1 MSESSGPP
9 PQREA
14 MEFDVVIVGAGPAGL
29 AAAIRLRQLADESGR
44 DISVCV
50 VEKASEVGAH
60 TLSGAILDPRGL
72 DELIPDWRALD
83 TPVQTQVSE
92 ERLLFLGARS
102 SFTWPHALLPPA
114 MRNDGNY
121 IISLGN
127 LCRWLAGT
135 AESMGAAVFPGF
147 AATELLTDGDR
158 VSGVATGDMGLAADG
173 SRGPAWQPGVELRGT
188 FTLLAEGC
196 RGSLGKQVIGQFGLD
211 RDCEH
216 QTYGLGL
223 KELWQV
229 APERHQPGLVLHSAG
244 WPLPGDTYGGSFL
257 YHLEDRQVAVGFVVG
272 LDYSNPHL
280 SPFGE
285 FQRFKTHPAI
295 RPTFEGGKRIA
306 YGARAL
312 NEGGPQ
318 SLPRLV
324 FPGGALLGCDAGTL
338 NVPRLKG
345 THTAIKSGM
354 CAAEAVARALADG
367 TGDCAAY
374 DTEFR
379 ASWAYRELVRGRNVR
394 PGFRYGR
401 FWGTVLAGID
411 QILLR
416 GRAPWTLRH
425 GKPDHASLE
434 DAASARPIT
443 YPKPDGEITFDRLT
457 NVAFSGTN
465 HEEGQPCH
473 LQLADSDVPLSVN
486 LARYDG
492 PEQRYCPAG
501 VYEFVV
507 EQGEQQLRI
516 NAPNCLHCK
525 ACDIKDPTQNITW
538 VPPQGGEGPRYPNM

>member
-1 MSESSGPP
+1 MSESPAPP

-29 AAAIRLRQLADESGR
+29 AAAIRLRQLADETGR

-72 DELIPDWRALD
+72 DELIPDWRSLD
-83 TPVQTQVSE
+83 TPVQTKVSE

-196 RGSLGKQVIGQFGLD
+196 RGSLGKQAIRQFGLD

-244 WPLPGDTYGGSFL
+244 WPLPGDTYGGAFL

-295 RPTFEGGKRIA
+295 RPTFEGGQRIA

-354 CAAEAVARALADG
+354 CAAEAAARALADG
-367 TGDCAAY
+367 TVNCAAY

-379 ASWAYRELVRGRNVR
+379 ASWAYRELFRGRNVR

-507 EQGEQQLRI
+507 EQGERQLRI

>member
-1 MSESSGPP
+1 MSESPAPP

-29 AAAIRLRQLADESGR
+29 AAAIRLRQLADETGR

-72 DELIPDWRALD
+72 DELIPDWRSLD

-196 RGSLGKQVIGQFGLD
+196 RGSLGKQAIRQFGLD

-244 WPLPGDTYGGSFL
+244 WPLPGDTYGGAFL

-295 RPTFEGGKRIA
+295 RPTFEGGQRIA

-354 CAAEAVARALADG
+354 CAAEAVARALTDG
-367 TGDCAAY
+367 TADCAAY

-379 ASWAYRELVRGRNVR
+379 ASWAYRELFRGRNVR

-507 EQGEQQLRI
+507 EQGERQLRI

>member
-1 MSESSGPP
+1 
-9 PQREA
+9 

-72 DELIPDWRALD
+72 DELMPDWRALD

-158 VSGVATGDMGLAADG
+158 VLGVATGDMGLAADG

-257 YHLEDRQVAVGFVVG
+257 YHLEDRHVAVGFVVG

>member
-1 MSESSGPP
+1 
-9 PQREA
+9 

-158 VSGVATGDMGLAADG
+158 ISGVATGDMGLAADG
-173 SRGPAWQPGVELRGT
+173 SRGPAWQPGVELRAT

-211 RDCEH
+211 RECEH

-285 FQRFKTHPAI
+285 FQRFKTHPEI

-354 CAAEAVARALADG
+354 CAAEAVAQALAEG
-367 TGDCAAY
+367 TGDCATY

>member
-1 MSESSGPP
+1 MNETSAPP
-9 PQREA
+9 PEREA

-29 AAAIRLRQLADESGR
+29 AAAIRLRQLADETGR

-50 VEKASEVGAH
+50 VEKGPEVGAH

-72 DELIPDWRALD
+72 DELIPDWRTLD
-83 TPVQTQVSE
+83 APVRTQVRE
-92 ERLLFLGARS
+92 ERLLFLGAKRS
-102 SFTWPHALLPPA
+102 FAWPHALLPPA
-114 MRNDGNY
+114 MRNEGNY

-127 LCRWLAGT
+127 LCRWLAGR
-135 AESMGAAVFPGF
+135 AEDLGAAVFPGF
-147 AATELLTDGDR
+147 AATELLVDGER
-158 VSGVATGDMGLAADG
+158 VAGVATGDMGLTEDG
-173 SRGPAWQPGVELRGT
+173 ARGPAWQPGVELRGT

-196 RGSLGKQVIGQFGLD
+196 RGSLGKEAIRRFHLD
-211 RDCEH
+211 RDCAH

-223 KELWQV
+223 KELWEV

-244 WPLPGDTYGGSFL
+244 WPLPADTYGGSFL
-257 YHLEDRQVAVGFVVG
+257 YHLEDHQVAVGFVVG
-272 LDYSNPHL
+272 LDYPNPHL

-295 RPTFEGGKRIA
+295 RPTFEGGRRIA

-318 SLPRLV
+318 SLPQLA

-345 THTAIKSGM
+345 THTAIKSGA

-367 TGDCAAY
+367 AAECSAY
-374 DTEFR
+374 DAEFR
-379 ASWAYRELVRGRNVR
+379 ASWAYRELQQGRNVR

-401 FWGTVLAGID
+401 FWGTVHAGID

-425 GKPDHASLE
+425 GEPDHASLD
-434 DAASARPIT
+434 DAAAATPIT

-473 LQLADSDVPLSVN
+473 LQLADAEVPLNVN

-507 EQGEQQLRI
+507 EEGAQRLRI

>member
-72 DELIPDWRALD
+72 DELMPDWRALD

>member
-1 MSESSGPP
+1 MSETSAQPP
-9 PQREA
+9 EREA
-14 MEFDVVIVGAGPAGL
+14 MEFDVVIVGAGPAVL
-29 AAAIRLRQLADESGR
+29 AAAIRLRQLADETGR

-50 VEKASEVGAH
+50 VEKGPEVGAH

-72 DELIPDWRALD
+72 DELLPDWRTLD
-83 TPVQTQVSE
+83 APVRTQVRE
-92 ERLLFLGARS
+92 ERLLFLGAKRS
-102 SFTWPHALLPPA
+102 FAWPHALLPPA
-114 MRNDGNY
+114 MRNEGNY
-121 IISLGN
+121 VISLGN
-127 LCRWLAGT
+127 LCRWLAGR
-135 AESMGAAVFPGF
+135 AEDLGAAVFPGF
-147 AATELLTDGDR
+147 AATELLMDGER
-158 VSGVATGDMGLAADG
+158 VSGVATGDMGLAEDG
-173 SRGPAWQPGVELRGT
+173 ARGPAWQPGVELRAT

-196 RGSLGKQVIGQFGLD
+196 RGSLGKQAIRRFNLD
-211 RDCEH
+211 RDSEH

-223 KELWQV
+223 KELWEI

-244 WPLPGDTYGGSFL
+244 WPLPADTYGGSFL
-257 YHLEDRQVAVGFVVG
+257 YHLEDCQVAVGFVVG
-272 LDYSNPHL
+272 LDYPNPHL
-280 SPFGE
+280 SPFDE

-295 RPTFEGGKRIA
+295 RPTFEGGRRIA

-345 THTAIKSGM
+345 THTAIKSGS

-367 TGDCAAY
+367 SAECSAY
-374 DTEFR
+374 DAEFR
-379 ASWAYRELVRGRNVR
+379 ASWAYRELLQGRNVR

-401 FWGTVLAGID
+401 FWGTVHAGID

-416 GRAPWTLRH
+416 GRAPWTLHH
-425 GKPDHASLE
+425 GEPDHASLS
-434 DAASARPIT
+434 DAAAASPIT

-473 LQLADSDVPLSVN
+473 LQLADTEVPLNVN

-507 EQGEQQLRI
+507 EEGAQRLRI

>member
-1 MSESSGPP
+1 MSETSAPP
-9 PQREA
+9 AEREA

-29 AAAIRLRQLADESGR
+29 AAAIRLRQLAGDTGR

-50 VEKASEVGAH
+50 VEKGPEVGAH

-72 DELIPDWRALD
+72 DELIPDWRTLGA
-83 TPVQTQVSE
+83 PVQTEVRE
-92 ERLLFLGARS
+92 ERLLFLGARR
-102 SFTWPHALLPPA
+102 SFAWPHALLPPA

-127 LCRWLAGT
+127 LCRWLAER
-135 AESMGAAVFPGF
+135 AEELGAAIFPGF
-147 AATELLTDGDR
+147 AATELLMDGDR
-158 VSGVATGDMGLAADG
+158 VAGVATGDMGLAADG
-173 SRGPAWQPGVELRGT
+173 ARGPAWQPGVELRAT

-196 RGSLGKQVIGQFGLD
+196 RGSLGKEAIRRFDLD
-211 RDCEH
+211 RDSAH

-223 KELWQV
+223 KELWEV
-229 APERHQPGLVLHSAG
+229 APERHRPGLVLHSAG
-244 WPLPGDTYGGSFL
+244 WPLPADTYGGSFL

-272 LDYSNPHL
+272 LDYPNPHL

-295 RPTFEGGKRIA
+295 RPTFEGGRRIA

-345 THTAIKSGM
+345 THTAIKSGA

-367 TGDCAAY
+367 AAECSAY

-379 ASWAYRELVRGRNVR
+379 ASWAYRELLQGRNVR

-401 FWGTVLAGID
+401 FWGTVHAGID

-425 GKPDHASLE
+425 GKPDHASLD
-434 DAASARPIT
+434 DAAAAAPIA
-443 YPKPDGEITFDRLT
+443 YPKPDGELTFDRLT

-473 LQLADSDVPLSVN
+473 LQLADPEVPLNVN

-507 EQGEQQLRI
+507 EEGAQRLRI

>member
-1 MSESSGPP
+1 MSETSAQPP
-9 PQREA
+9 EREA

-29 AAAIRLRQLADESGR
+29 AAAIRLRQLADETGR

-50 VEKASEVGAH
+50 VEKGPEVGAH

-72 DELIPDWRALD
+72 DELLPDWRTLD
-83 TPVQTQVSE
+83 APVRTQVRE
-92 ERLLFLGARS
+92 ERLLFLGAKRS
-102 SFTWPHALLPPA
+102 FAWPHALLPPA
-114 MRNDGNY
+114 MRNEGNY
-121 IISLGN
+121 VISLGN
-127 LCRWLAGT
+127 LCRWLAGR
-135 AESMGAAVFPGF
+135 AEDLGAAVFPGF
-147 AATELLTDGDR
+147 AATELLMDGER
-158 VSGVATGDMGLAADG
+158 VSGVATGDMGLAEDG
-173 SRGPAWQPGVELRGT
+173 ARGPAWQPGVELRAT

-196 RGSLGKQVIGQFGLD
+196 RGSLGKQAIRRFNLD
-211 RDCEH
+211 RDSEH

-223 KELWQV
+223 KELWEI

-244 WPLPGDTYGGSFL
+244 WPLPADTYGGSFL
-257 YHLEDRQVAVGFVVG
+257 YHLGDCQVAVGFVVG
-272 LDYSNPHL
+272 LDYPNPHL
-280 SPFGE
+280 SPFDE

-295 RPTFEGGKRIA
+295 RPTFEGGRRIA

-345 THTAIKSGM
+345 THTAIKSGS

-367 TGDCAAY
+367 GAECSAY
-374 DTEFR
+374 DAEFR
-379 ASWAYRELVRGRNVR
+379 ASWAYRELLQGRNVR

-401 FWGTVLAGID
+401 FWGTVHAGID

-416 GRAPWTLRH
+416 GRAPWTLHH
-425 GKPDHASLE
+425 GEPDHASLD
-434 DAASARPIT
+434 DAAAASPIT

-473 LQLADSDVPLSVN
+473 LQLADTEVPLNVN

-507 EQGEQQLRI
+507 EEGAQRLRI

>member
-1 MSESSGPP
+1 MNETSAPSPE
-9 PQREA
+9 REA

-29 AAAIRLRQLADESGR
+29 AAAIRLRQLADETGR
-44 DISVCV
+44 DISVCI
-50 VEKASEVGAH
+50 VEKAPEVGAH

-72 DELIPDWRALD
+72 DELIPDWRTLD
-83 TPVQTQVSE
+83 APVRTQVRA
-92 ERLLFLGARS
+92 ERLLFLGAKRS
-102 SFTWPHALLPPA
+102 FAWPHALLPPA
-114 MRNDGNY
+114 MRNEGNY

-127 LCRWLAGT
+127 LCRWLAGR
-135 AESMGAAVFPGF
+135 AEDLGAAVFPGF
-147 AATELLTDGDR
+147 AATELLMDGER
-158 VSGVATGDMGLAADG
+158 VAGVATGDMGLTEDG
-173 SRGPAWQPGVELRGT
+173 ARGPAWQPGVELRAT

-196 RGSLGKQVIGQFGLD
+196 RGSLGKEAIRRFDLD
-211 RDCEH
+211 RDSAH

-223 KELWQV
+223 KELWEV
-229 APERHQPGLVLHSAG
+229 APECHQPGLVLHSAG
-244 WPLPGDTYGGSFL
+244 WPLPADTYGGSFL

-272 LDYSNPHL
+272 LDYPNPHL

-295 RPTFEGGKRIA
+295 RPTFEGGRRIA

-345 THTAIKSGM
+345 THTAIKSGA

-367 TGDCAAY
+367 AAECNAY
-374 DTEFR
+374 DAEFR
-379 ASWAYRELVRGRNVR
+379 ASWAYRELLQGRNVR

-401 FWGTVLAGID
+401 FWGTVHAGID

-425 GKPDHASLE
+425 GEPDHASLD
-434 DAASARPIT
+434 DAAAAPPIT

-473 LQLADSDVPLSVN
+473 LQLADAEVPLNVN

-507 EQGEQQLRI
+507 EEGAQRLRI

>member
-1 MSESSGPP
+1 MSETSAQPP
-9 PQREA
+9 EREA

-29 AAAIRLRQLADESGR
+29 AAAIRLRQLADETGR

-50 VEKASEVGAH
+50 VEKGPEVGAH

-72 DELIPDWRALD
+72 DELLPDWRTLD
-83 TPVQTQVSE
+83 APVRTQVRE
-92 ERLLFLGARS
+92 ERLLFLGAKRS
-102 SFTWPHALLPPA
+102 FAWPHALLPPA

-121 IISLGN
+121 VISLGN
-127 LCRWLAGT
+127 LCRWLAGR
-135 AESMGAAVFPGF
+135 AEDLGAAVFPGF
-147 AATELLTDGDR
+147 AATELLMDGER
-158 VSGVATGDMGLAADG
+158 VSGVATGDMGLAEDG
-173 SRGPAWQPGVELRGT
+173 ARGPAWQPGVELRAT

-196 RGSLGKQVIGQFGLD
+196 RGSLGKQAIRRFNLD
-211 RDCEH
+211 RDSEH

-223 KELWQV
+223 KELWEIT
-229 APERHQPGLVLHSAG
+229 PERHQPGLVLHSAG
-244 WPLPGDTYGGSFL
+244 WPLPADTYGGSFL
-257 YHLEDRQVAVGFVVG
+257 YHLEDCQVAVGFVVG
-272 LDYSNPHL
+272 LDYPNPHL
-280 SPFGE
+280 SPFDE

-295 RPTFEGGKRIA
+295 RPTFEGGRRIA

-345 THTAIKSGM
+345 THTAIKSGS

-367 TGDCAAY
+367 GAECSAY
-374 DTEFR
+374 DAEFR
-379 ASWAYRELVRGRNVR
+379 ASWAYRELLQGRNVR

-401 FWGTVLAGID
+401 FWGTVHAGID

-425 GKPDHASLE
+425 GEPDHASLD
-434 DAASARPIT
+434 DAAAASPIT

-473 LQLADSDVPLSVN
+473 LQLADTEVPLNVN

-507 EQGEQQLRI
+507 EEGAQRLRI

>member
-1 MSESSGPP
+1 MSETSAQPP
-9 PQREA
+9 EREA

-29 AAAIRLRQLADESGR
+29 AAAIRLRQLADETGR

-50 VEKASEVGAH
+50 VEKGPEVGAH

-72 DELIPDWRALD
+72 DELLPDWRTLD
-83 TPVQTQVSE
+83 APVRTQVRE
-92 ERLLFLGARS
+92 ERLLFLGAKRS
-102 SFTWPHALLPPA
+102 FAWPHALLPPA
-114 MRNDGNY
+114 MRNEGNY
-121 IISLGN
+121 VISLGN
-127 LCRWLAGT
+127 LCRWLAGR
-135 AESMGAAVFPGF
+135 AEDLGAAVFPGF
-147 AATELLTDGDR
+147 AATELLMDGER
-158 VSGVATGDMGLAADG
+158 VSGVATGDMGLAEDG
-173 SRGPAWQPGVELRGT
+173 ARGPAWQPGVELRAT

-196 RGSLGKQVIGQFGLD
+196 RGSLGKQVIRRFNLD
-211 RDCEH
+211 RDSEH

-223 KELWQV
+223 KELWEI

-244 WPLPGDTYGGSFL
+244 WPLPADTYGGSFL
-257 YHLEDRQVAVGFVVG
+257 YHLEDCQVAVGFVVG
-272 LDYSNPHL
+272 LDYPNPHL
-280 SPFGE
+280 SPFDE

-295 RPTFEGGKRIA
+295 RPTFEGGRRIA

-345 THTAIKSGM
+345 THTAIKSGS

-367 TGDCAAY
+367 GAECSAY
-374 DTEFR
+374 DAEFR
-379 ASWAYRELVRGRNVR
+379 ASWAYRELLQGRNVR

-401 FWGTVLAGID
+401 FWGTVHAGID

-425 GKPDHASLE
+425 GEPDHASLD
-434 DAASARPIT
+434 DAAAASPIT

-473 LQLADSDVPLSVN
+473 LQLADTEVPLNVN

-507 EQGEQQLRI
+507 EEGAQRLRI

>member
-1 MSESSGPP
+1 MSESPAPP
-9 PQREA
+9 PEREA

-29 AAAIRLRQLADESGR
+29 AAAIRLRQLADETGR

-72 DELIPDWRALD
+72 DELIPDWRTLD
-83 TPVQTQVSE
+83 TPVQTQVRE
-92 ERLLFLGARS
+92 ERLLFLSARS
-102 SFTWPHALLPPA
+102 SFTWPHPLLPPA

-196 RGSLGKQVIGQFGLD
+196 RGSLGKQAIRQFELD
-211 RDCEH
+211 RECEH

-244 WPLPGDTYGGSFL
+244 WPLPGDTYGGAFL

-295 RPTFEGGKRIA
+295 RPTFEGGQRIA

-354 CAAEAVARALADG
+354 CAAETVARALADG

-379 ASWAYRELVRGRNVR
+379 ASWAYRELLRGRNVR

-401 FWGTVLAGID
+401 FWGTVLAGFD

-416 GRAPWTLRH
+416 GRAPWTLGH
-425 GKPDHASLE
+425 GKPDHASLK

-507 EQGEQQLRI
+507 EQGERQLRI

>member
-1 MSESSGPP
+1 MSQSDSPP
-9 PQREA
+9 PEREA

-29 AAAIRLRQLADESGR
+29 ASAIRLRQLAEESSR

-50 VEKASEVGAH
+50 VEKGPEVGAH

-72 DELIPDWRALD
+72 DELIPDWRERDAPIR
-83 TPVQTQVSE
+83 TEVRK
-92 ERLLFLGARS
+92 ERLLFLSARG
-102 SFTWPHALLPPA
+102 SFAWPHALLPPA
-114 MRNDGNY
+114 MRNEGNF

-127 LCRWLAGT
+127 LCRWLAER
-135 AESMGAAVFPGF
+135 AEEMGAAIFPGF
-147 AATELLTDGDR
+147 AATELLFDGDR
-158 VSGVATGDMGLAADG
+158 VVGVATGDMGLNPDG
-173 SRGPAWQPGVELRGT
+173 SHGPAWQPGVELRAR

-196 RGSLGKQVIGQFGLD
+196 RGSLGKLAIRRFKLD
-211 RDCEH
+211 RDSEH

-223 KELWQV
+223 KELWEV
-229 APERHQPGLVLHSAG
+229 APDRHHPGLVLHSAG
-244 WPLPGDTYGGSFL
+244 WPLPADTYGGSFL
-257 YHLEDRQVAVGFVVG
+257 YHLEDCQVAVGFVVG
-272 LDYSNPHL
+272 LDYPNPHL

-295 RPTFEGGKRIA
+295 RPTFEGGRRIA

-324 FPGGALLGCDAGTL
+324 FPGGALLGCEAGTL

-345 THTAIKSGM
+345 THTAIKSGI
-354 CAAEAVARALADG
+354 CAAEAVAEALRSDSP
-367 TGDCAAY
+367 DCSRY
-374 DTEFR
+374 DSDFR
-379 ASWAYRELVRGRNVR
+379 ASWAYRELERGRNVR

-401 FWGTVLAGID
+401 FWGTVHAGID
-411 QILLR
+411 QLLLR

-425 GKPDHASLE
+425 GKPDHASLR
-434 DAASARPIT
+434 DASEAPAIE
-443 YPKPDGEITFDRLT
+443 YPKPDGEFTFDRLT

-473 LQLADSDVPLSVN
+473 LQLSDSTTPLQVN
-486 LARYDG
+486 LARFDG

-507 EQGEQQLRI
+507 EAGQRGLRI

>member
-1 MSESSGPP
+1 MSESPAPP

-29 AAAIRLRQLADESGR
+29 AAAIRLRQLADETGR

-72 DELIPDWRALD
+72 DELIPDWRSLD

-196 RGSLGKQVIGQFGLD
+196 RGSLGKQAIRQFGLD

-244 WPLPGDTYGGSFL
+244 WPLPGDTYGGAFL

-295 RPTFEGGKRIA
+295 RPTFEGGQRIA

-354 CAAEAVARALADG
+354 CAAEAAARALADG
-367 TGDCAAY
+367 TVDCAAY

-379 ASWAYRELVRGRNVR
+379 ASWAYRELFRGRNVR

-507 EQGEQQLRI
+507 EQGERQLRI

>member
-1 MSESSGPP
+1 MSESPAPP

-29 AAAIRLRQLADESGR
+29 AAAIRLRQLADETGR

-72 DELIPDWRALD
+72 DELIPDWRSLD
-83 TPVQTQVSE
+83 TPVQTKVSE

-196 RGSLGKQVIGQFGLD
+196 RGSLGKQAIRQFGLD

-244 WPLPGDTYGGSFL
+244 WPLPGDTYGGAFL

-295 RPTFEGGKRIA
+295 RPTFEGGQRIA

-338 NVPRLKG
+338 NLPRLKG

-354 CAAEAVARALADG
+354 CAAEAVARALTDG
-367 TGDCAAY
+367 TADCAAY
-374 DTEFR
+374 DTGFR
-379 ASWAYRELVRGRNVR
+379 ASWAYRELFRGRNVR

-507 EQGEQQLRI
+507 EQGERQLRI

>member
-1 MSESSGPP
+1 M
-9 PQREA
+9 
-14 MEFDVVIVGAGPAGL
+14 
-29 AAAIRLRQLADESGR
+29 
-44 DISVCV
+44 
-50 VEKASEVGAH
+50 
-60 TLSGAILDPRGL
+60 
-72 DELIPDWRALD
+72 
-83 TPVQTQVSE
+83 
-92 ERLLFLGARS
+92 
-102 SFTWPHALLPPA
+102 
-114 MRNDGNY
+114 
-121 IISLGN
+121 
-127 LCRWLAGT
+127 
-135 AESMGAAVFPGF
+135 
-147 AATELLTDGDR
+147 
-158 VSGVATGDMGLAADG
+158 
-173 SRGPAWQPGVELRGT
+173 
-188 FTLLAEGC
+188 
-196 RGSLGKQVIGQFGLD
+196 
-211 RDCEH
+211 
-216 QTYGLGL
+216 
-223 KELWQV
+223 
-229 APERHQPGLVLHSAG
+229 
-244 WPLPGDTYGGSFL
+244 
-257 YHLEDRQVAVGFVVG
+257 AVGFVVG

-507 EQGEQQLRI
+507 EQGEQLLRI

>member
-127 LCRWLAGT
+127 LCRWLAGK

-223 KELWQV
+223 KELWHV

>member
-1 MSESSGPP
+1 MSESPAPP
-9 PQREA
+9 PEREA

-29 AAAIRLRQLADESGR
+29 AAAIRLRQLADETGR

-72 DELIPDWRALD
+72 DELIPDWRSLD

-196 RGSLGKQVIGQFGLD
+196 RGSLGKQAIRQFGLD

-229 APERHQPGLVLHSAG
+229 APERHQPGLVLHSTG
-244 WPLPGDTYGGSFL
+244 WPLPGDTYGGAFL

-295 RPTFEGGKRIA
+295 RPTFEGGQRIA

-379 ASWAYRELVRGRNVR
+379 ASWAYRELFRGRNVR
-394 PGFRYGR
+394 PGFRFGR

-425 GKPDHASLE
+425 GKPDHASLK

-507 EQGEQQLRI
+507 EQGEWQLRI

>member
-1 MSESSGPP
+1 
-9 PQREA
+9 

-507 EQGEQQLRI
+507 EQGEQLLRI

>member
-1 MSESSGPP
+1 MSETSAQPP
-9 PQREA
+9 EREA

-29 AAAIRLRQLADESGR
+29 AAAIRLRQLADETGR

-50 VEKASEVGAH
+50 VEKGPEVGAH

-72 DELIPDWRALD
+72 DELLPDWRTLD
-83 TPVQTQVSE
+83 APVRTQVRE
-92 ERLLFLGARS
+92 ERLLFLGAKRS
-102 SFTWPHALLPPA
+102 FAWPHALLPPA
-114 MRNDGNY
+114 MRNEGNY
-121 IISLGN
+121 VISLGN
-127 LCRWLAGT
+127 LCRWLAGR
-135 AESMGAAVFPGF
+135 AEDLGAAVFPGF
-147 AATELLTDGDR
+147 AATELLMDGER
-158 VSGVATGDMGLAADG
+158 VSGVATGDMGLAEDG
-173 SRGPAWQPGVELRGT
+173 ARGPAWQPGVELRAT

-196 RGSLGKQVIGQFGLD
+196 RGSLGKQAIRRFNLD
-211 RDCEH
+211 RDSEH

-223 KELWQV
+223 KELWEI

-244 WPLPGDTYGGSFL
+244 WPLPADTYGGSFL
-257 YHLEDRQVAVGFVVG
+257 YHLEDCQVAVGFVVG
-272 LDYSNPHL
+272 LDYPNPHL
-280 SPFGE
+280 SPFDE

-295 RPTFEGGKRIA
+295 RPTFEGGRRIA

-345 THTAIKSGM
+345 THTAIKSGS

-367 TGDCAAY
+367 GAECSSY
-374 DTEFR
+374 DAEFR
-379 ASWAYRELVRGRNVR
+379 ASWAYRELLQGRNVR

-401 FWGTVLAGID
+401 FWGTVHAGID

-416 GRAPWTLRH
+416 GRAPWTLHH
-425 GKPDHASLE
+425 GEPDHASLD
-434 DAASARPIT
+434 DAAAASPIT

-473 LQLADSDVPLSVN
+473 LQLADTEVPLNVN

-507 EQGEQQLRI
+507 EEGAQRLRI

>member
-1 MSESSGPP
+1 L
-9 PQREA
+9 
-14 MEFDVVIVGAGPAGL
+14 D
-29 AAAIRLRQLADESGR
+29 GR
-44 DISVCV
+44 
-50 VEKASEVGAH
+50 
-60 TLSGAILDPRGL
+60 
-72 DELIPDWRALD
+72 
-83 TPVQTQVSE
+83 
-92 ERLLFLGARS
+92 
-102 SFTWPHALLPPA
+102 
-114 MRNDGNY
+114 
-121 IISLGN
+121 
-127 LCRWLAGT
+127 
-135 AESMGAAVFPGF
+135 
-147 AATELLTDGDR
+147 
-158 VSGVATGDMGLAADG
+158 
-173 SRGPAWQPGVELRGT
+173 
-188 FTLLAEGC
+188 
-196 RGSLGKQVIGQFGLD
+196 
-211 RDCEH
+211 
-216 QTYGLGL
+216 
-223 KELWQV
+223 
-229 APERHQPGLVLHSAG
+229 
-244 WPLPGDTYGGSFL
+244 
-257 YHLEDRQVAVGFVVG
+257 VAVGFVVG

-295 RPTFEGGKRIA
+295 RPTFEGGQRIA

-324 FPGGALLGCDAGTL
+324 FPGGALLGCDAGTR

-354 CAAEAVARALADG
+354 CAAEAAARALADG
-367 TGDCAAY
+367 TVDCAAY

-379 ASWAYRELVRGRNVR
+379 ASWAYRELFRGRNVR

-507 EQGEQQLRI
+507 EQGERQLRI

>member
-1 MSESSGPP
+1 MNASDRPAPE
-9 PQREA
+9 RET

-29 AAAIRLRQLADESGR
+29 AAAIRLRQLAGETGR
-44 DISVCV
+44 DITVCIL
-50 VEKASEVGAH
+50 EKGPEVGAH
-60 TLSGAILDPRGL
+60 ILSGAILDPRGL
-72 DELIPDWRALD
+72 DELIPDWRSLD
-83 TPVQTQVSE
+83 APVRTEVQE
-92 ERLLFLGARS
+92 ERLLFLGAERS
-102 SFTWPHALLPPA
+102 FAWPHMLLPPA
-114 MRNDGNY
+114 MRNDGNF

-127 LCRWLAGT
+127 LCRWLAGR
-135 AESMGAAVFPGF
+135 AEEMEAAVFPGF
-147 AATELLTDGDR
+147 AATELLFEENR
-158 VSGVATGDMGLAADG
+158 VVGVATGDMGLNPDG
-173 SRGPAWQPGVELRGT
+173 SPGPAWQPGVEIRAR

-196 RGSLGKQVIGQFGLD
+196 RGSLGKQAIRRFRLD
-211 RDCEH
+211 RDSAH

-223 KELWQV
+223 KELWEID
-229 APERHQPGLVLHSAG
+229 PGHHQPGLVLHTTG
-244 WPLPGDTYGGSFL
+244 WPLPSDTYGGGFV
-257 YHLEDRQVAVGFVVG
+257 YHLEERQVAIGFVVG

-285 FQRFKTHPAI
+285 FQRYKTHPAI
-295 RPTFEGGKRIA
+295 RPMLEGGRRIA

-345 THTAIKSGM
+345 THTAIKSGL
-354 CAAEAVARALADG
+354 CAADAVADALESEAHECPDYE
-367 TGDCAAY
+367 TN
-374 DTEFR
+374 FR
-379 ASWAYRELVRGRNVR
+379 KSWAYRELQRGRNVR

-401 FWGTVLAGID
+401 FWGTLHAGFD
-411 QILLR
+411 QLLLR
-416 GRAPWTLRH
+416 GRAPWTLPH
-425 GKPDHASLE
+425 GKPDHTKLD
-434 DAASARPIT
+434 DAGGAPTIR
-443 YPKPDGEITFDRLT
+443 YPKPDGVVTFDRLT

-473 LQLADSDVPLSVN
+473 LQLGDPATPLAVN

-501 VYEFVV
+501 VYEFV
-507 EQGEQQLRI
+507 EEEGERRLRI
-516 NAPNCLHCK
+516 NAANCLHCK

>member
-367 TGDCAAY
+367 TGDCAVY

>member
-1 MSESSGPP
+1 MSETSAQPP
-9 PQREA
+9 EREA

-29 AAAIRLRQLADESGR
+29 AAAIRLRQLADETGR

-50 VEKASEVGAH
+50 VEKGPEVGAH

-72 DELIPDWRALD
+72 DELLPDWRTLD
-83 TPVQTQVSE
+83 APVRTQVRE
-92 ERLLFLGARS
+92 ERLLFLGAKRS
-102 SFTWPHALLPPA
+102 FAWPHALLPPA
-114 MRNDGNY
+114 MRNEGNY
-121 IISLGN
+121 VISLGN
-127 LCRWLAGT
+127 LCRWLAGR
-135 AESMGAAVFPGF
+135 AEDLGAAVFPGF
-147 AATELLTDGDR
+147 AATELLMDGER
-158 VSGVATGDMGLAADG
+158 VSGVATGDMGLAEDG
-173 SRGPAWQPGVELRGT
+173 ARGPAWQPGVELRAT

-196 RGSLGKQVIGQFGLD
+196 RGSLGKQAIRRFNLD
-211 RDCEH
+211 RDSEH

-223 KELWQV
+223 KELWEI

-244 WPLPGDTYGGSFL
+244 WPLPADTYGGSFL
-257 YHLEDRQVAVGFVVG
+257 YHLEDCQVAVGFVVG
-272 LDYSNPHL
+272 LDYPNPHL
-280 SPFGE
+280 SPFDE

-295 RPTFEGGKRIA
+295 RPTFEGGRRIA

-345 THTAIKSGM
+345 THTAIKSGS

-367 TGDCAAY
+367 GAECSAY
-374 DTEFR
+374 DAEFR
-379 ASWAYRELVRGRNVR
+379 ASWAYRELLQGRNVR

-401 FWGTVLAGID
+401 FWGTVHAGID

-425 GKPDHASLE
+425 GEPDHASLD
-434 DAASARPIT
+434 DAAAASPIT

-473 LQLADSDVPLSVN
+473 LQLADTEVPLNVN

-507 EQGEQQLRI
+507 EEGAQRLRI

>member
-1 MSESSGPP
+1 MSETSAQPP
-9 PQREA
+9 EREA

-29 AAAIRLRQLADESGR
+29 AAAIRLRQLADETGR

-50 VEKASEVGAH
+50 VEKGPEVGAH

-72 DELIPDWRALD
+72 DELLPDWRTLD
-83 TPVQTQVSE
+83 APVRTQVRE
-92 ERLLFLGARS
+92 ERLLFLGAKRS
-102 SFTWPHALLPPA
+102 FAWPHALLPPA

-121 IISLGN
+121 VISLGN
-127 LCRWLAGT
+127 LCRWLAER
-135 AESMGAAVFPGF
+135 AEDLGAAVFPGF
-147 AATELLTDGDR
+147 AATELLMDGER
-158 VSGVATGDMGLAADG
+158 VSGVATGDMGLAEDG
-173 SRGPAWQPGVELRGT
+173 ARGPAWQPGVELRAT

-196 RGSLGKQVIGQFGLD
+196 RGSLGKQAIRRFNLD
-211 RDCEH
+211 RDSEH

-223 KELWQV
+223 KELWEI

-244 WPLPGDTYGGSFL
+244 WPLPADTYGGSFL
-257 YHLEDRQVAVGFVVG
+257 YHLEDCQVAVGFVVG
-272 LDYSNPHL
+272 LDYPNPHL
-280 SPFGE
+280 SPFDE

-295 RPTFEGGKRIA
+295 RPTFEGGRRIA

-345 THTAIKSGM
+345 THTAIKSGS

-367 TGDCAAY
+367 GAECSAY
-374 DTEFR
+374 DAEFR
-379 ASWAYRELVRGRNVR
+379 ASWAYRELLQGRNVR

-401 FWGTVLAGID
+401 FWGTVHAGID

-425 GKPDHASLE
+425 GEPDHASLD
-434 DAASARPIT
+434 DAAAASPIT

-473 LQLADSDVPLSVN
+473 LQLADTEVPLNVN

-507 EQGEQQLRI
+507 EEGAQRLRI

>member
-1 MSESSGPP
+1 MSETSAQLPE
-9 PQREA
+9 REA

-29 AAAIRLRQLADESGR
+29 AAAIRLRQLADETGR

-50 VEKASEVGAH
+50 VEKGPEVGAH

-72 DELIPDWRALD
+72 DELLPDWRTLD
-83 TPVQTQVSE
+83 APVRTQVRE
-92 ERLLFLGARS
+92 ERLLFLGAKRS
-102 SFTWPHALLPPA
+102 FAWPHALLPPA
-114 MRNDGNY
+114 MRNEGNY
-121 IISLGN
+121 VISLGN
-127 LCRWLAGT
+127 LCRWLAGR
-135 AESMGAAVFPGF
+135 AEDLGAAVFPGF
-147 AATELLTDGDR
+147 AATELLMDGER
-158 VSGVATGDMGLAADG
+158 VSGVATGDMGLAEDG
-173 SRGPAWQPGVELRGT
+173 ARGPAWQPGVELRAT

-196 RGSLGKQVIGQFGLD
+196 RGSLGKQAIRRFNLD
-211 RDCEH
+211 RDSEH

-223 KELWQV
+223 KELWEI

-244 WPLPGDTYGGSFL
+244 WPLPADTYGGSFL
-257 YHLEDRQVAVGFVVG
+257 YHLEDCQVAVGFVVG
-272 LDYSNPHL
+272 LDYPNPHL
-280 SPFGE
+280 SPFDE

-295 RPTFEGGKRIA
+295 RPTFEGGRRIA

-345 THTAIKSGM
+345 THTAIKSGS

-367 TGDCAAY
+367 GAECSAY
-374 DTEFR
+374 EAEFR
-379 ASWAYRELVRGRNVR
+379 ASWAYRELLQGRNVR

-401 FWGTVLAGID
+401 FWGTVHAGID

-425 GKPDHASLE
+425 GEPDHASLD
-434 DAASARPIT
+434 DAAAASPIT

-473 LQLADSDVPLSVN
+473 LQLADTEVPLNVN

-507 EQGEQQLRI
+507 EEGAQRLRI

>member
-1 MSESSGPP
+1 MSETSAQPP
-9 PQREA
+9 EREA

-29 AAAIRLRQLADESGR
+29 AAAIRLRQLADETGR

-50 VEKASEVGAH
+50 VEKGPEVGAH

-72 DELIPDWRALD
+72 DELLPDWRTLD
-83 TPVQTQVSE
+83 APVRTQVRE
-92 ERLLFLGARS
+92 ERLLFLGAKRS
-102 SFTWPHALLPPA
+102 FAWPHALLPPA
-114 MRNDGNY
+114 MRNEGNY
-121 IISLGN
+121 VISLGN
-127 LCRWLAGT
+127 LCRWLAGR
-135 AESMGAAVFPGF
+135 AEDLGAAVFPGF
-147 AATELLTDGDR
+147 AATELLMDGER
-158 VSGVATGDMGLAADG
+158 VSGVVTGDMGLAEDG
-173 SRGPAWQPGVELRGT
+173 ARGPAWQPGVELRAT

-196 RGSLGKQVIGQFGLD
+196 RGSLGKQAIRRFNLD
-211 RDCEH
+211 RDSEH

-223 KELWQV
+223 KELWEI

-244 WPLPGDTYGGSFL
+244 WPLPADTYGGSFL
-257 YHLEDRQVAVGFVVG
+257 YHLEDCQVAVGFVVG
-272 LDYSNPHL
+272 LDYPNPHL
-280 SPFGE
+280 SPFDE

-295 RPTFEGGKRIA
+295 RPTFEGGRRIA

-345 THTAIKSGM
+345 THTAIKSGS

-367 TGDCAAY
+367 GAECSAY
-374 DTEFR
+374 DAEFR
-379 ASWAYRELVRGRNVR
+379 ASWAYRELLQGRNVR

-401 FWGTVLAGID
+401 FWGTVHAGID

-425 GKPDHASLE
+425 GEPDHASLD
-434 DAASARPIT
+434 DAATASPIT

-473 LQLADSDVPLSVN
+473 LQLADTEVPLNVN

-507 EQGEQQLRI
+507 EEGAQRLRI

>member
-1 MSESSGPP
+1 MSETSAQPP
-9 PQREA
+9 EREA

-29 AAAIRLRQLADESGR
+29 AAAIRLRQLADETGR

-50 VEKASEVGAH
+50 VEKGPEVGAH

-72 DELIPDWRALD
+72 DELLPDWRTLD
-83 TPVQTQVSE
+83 APVRTQVRE
-92 ERLLFLGARS
+92 ERLLFLGAKRS
-102 SFTWPHALLPPA
+102 FAWPHALLPPA

-121 IISLGN
+121 VISLGN
-127 LCRWLAGT
+127 LCRWLAER
-135 AESMGAAVFPGF
+135 AEDLGAAVFPGF
-147 AATELLTDGDR
+147 AATELLMDGER
-158 VSGVATGDMGLAADG
+158 VSGVATGDMGLAEDG
-173 SRGPAWQPGVELRGT
+173 ARGPAWQPGVELRAT

-196 RGSLGKQVIGQFGLD
+196 RGSLGKQAIRRFNLD
-211 RDCEH
+211 RDSEH

-223 KELWQV
+223 KELWEI

-244 WPLPGDTYGGSFL
+244 WPLPADTYGGSFL
-257 YHLEDRQVAVGFVVG
+257 YHLEDCQVAVGFVVG
-272 LDYSNPHL
+272 LDYPNPHL
-280 SPFGE
+280 SPFDE

-295 RPTFEGGKRIA
+295 RPTFEGGRRIA

-345 THTAIKSGM
+345 THTAIKSGS

-367 TGDCAAY
+367 GAECSAY
-374 DTEFR
+374 DAEFR
-379 ASWAYRELVRGRNVR
+379 ASWAYRELLQGRNVR

-401 FWGTVLAGID
+401 FWGTVHAGID

-416 GRAPWTLRH
+416 GRAPWTLHH
-425 GKPDHASLE
+425 GEPDHASLD
-434 DAASARPIT
+434 DAAAASPIT

-473 LQLADSDVPLSVN
+473 LQLADTEVPLNVN

-501 VYEFVV
+501 VYEFLV
-507 EQGEQQLRI
+507 EEGAQRLRI

>member
-1 MSESSGPP
+1 
-9 PQREA
+9 

-29 AAAIRLRQLADESGR
+29 AAAIRLRQLADETGR

-72 DELIPDWRALD
+72 DELIPDWRSLD

-92 ERLLFLGARS
+92 ERLLFLGEGS

-135 AESMGAAVFPGF
+135 AENMGAAVFPGF
-147 AATELLTDGDR
+147 AATELLMDGDR
-158 VSGVATGDMGLAADG
+158 VLGVATGDMGLAADG

-196 RGSLGKQVIGQFGLD
+196 RGSLGKQAIRQFELD

-244 WPLPGDTYGGSFL
+244 WPLPGDTYGGAFL

-295 RPTFEGGKRIA
+295 RPTFEGGRRIA

-367 TGDCAAY
+367 AGDCAAY

-379 ASWAYRELVRGRNVR
+379 ASWAYRELLRGRNVR
-394 PGFRYGR
+394 PGFRFGR

-425 GKPDHASLE
+425 GEPDHASLE
-434 DAASARPIT
+434 DAASAPPIT

>member
-1 MSESSGPP
+1 MSETSAQPP
-9 PQREA
+9 EREA

-29 AAAIRLRQLADESGR
+29 AAAIRLRQLADETGR

-50 VEKASEVGAH
+50 VEKGPEVGAH

-72 DELIPDWRALD
+72 DELLPDWRTLD
-83 TPVQTQVSE
+83 APVRTQVRE
-92 ERLLFLGARS
+92 ERLLFLGAKRS
-102 SFTWPHALLPPA
+102 FAWPHALLPPA

-121 IISLGN
+121 VISLGN
-127 LCRWLAGT
+127 LCRWLAGR
-135 AESMGAAVFPGF
+135 AEDLGAAVFPGF
-147 AATELLTDGDR
+147 AATELLMDGER
-158 VSGVATGDMGLAADG
+158 VSGVATGDMGLAEDG
-173 SRGPAWQPGVELRGT
+173 ARGPAWQPGVELRAT

-196 RGSLGKQVIGQFGLD
+196 RGSLGKQAIRRFNLD
-211 RDCEH
+211 RDSEH

-223 KELWQV
+223 KELWEI

-244 WPLPGDTYGGSFL
+244 WPLPADTYGGSFL
-257 YHLEDRQVAVGFVVG
+257 YHLEDCQVAVGFVVG
-272 LDYSNPHL
+272 LDYPNPHL
-280 SPFGE
+280 SPFDE

-295 RPTFEGGKRIA
+295 RPTFEGGRRIA

-345 THTAIKSGM
+345 THTAIKSGS

-367 TGDCAAY
+367 GAECSAY
-374 DTEFR
+374 DAEFR
-379 ASWAYRELVRGRNVR
+379 ASWAYRELLQGRNVR

-401 FWGTVLAGID
+401 FWGTVHAGID

-425 GKPDHASLE
+425 GEPDHASLD
-434 DAASARPIT
+434 DAAAASPIT

-473 LQLADSDVPLSVN
+473 LQLTDTEVPLNVN

-507 EQGEQQLRI
+507 EEGAQRLRI

>member
-1 MSESSGPP
+1 MSESPAPP

-29 AAAIRLRQLADESGR
+29 AAAIRLRQLADETGR

-72 DELIPDWRALD
+72 DELIPDWRSLD
-83 TPVQTQVSE
+83 TPVQTKVSE

-196 RGSLGKQVIGQFGLD
+196 RGSLGKQAIRQFGLD

-244 WPLPGDTYGGSFL
+244 WPLPGDTYGGAFL

-295 RPTFEGGKRIA
+295 RPTFEGGQRIA

-354 CAAEAVARALADG
+354 CAAEAAARALADG
-367 TGDCAAY
+367 TVDCAAY

-379 ASWAYRELVRGRNVR
+379 ASWAYRELFRGRNVR

-507 EQGEQQLRI
+507 EQGERQLRI

>member
-1 MSESSGPP
+1 MSETSAQPP
-9 PQREA
+9 EREA

-29 AAAIRLRQLADESGR
+29 AAAIRLRQLADETGR

-50 VEKASEVGAH
+50 VEKGPEVGAH

-72 DELIPDWRALD
+72 DELLPDWRTLD
-83 TPVQTQVSE
+83 APVRTQVRE
-92 ERLLFLGARS
+92 ERLLFLGAKRS
-102 SFTWPHALLPPA
+102 FAWPHALLPPA

-121 IISLGN
+121 VISLGN
-127 LCRWLAGT
+127 LCRWLAGR
-135 AESMGAAVFPGF
+135 AEDLGAAVFPGF
-147 AATELLTDGDR
+147 AATELLMDGER
-158 VSGVATGDMGLAADG
+158 VSGVATGDMGLAEDG
-173 SRGPAWQPGVELRGT
+173 ARGPAWQPGVELRAT

-196 RGSLGKQVIGQFGLD
+196 RGSLGKQAIHRFNLD
-211 RDCEH
+211 RDSEH

-223 KELWQV
+223 KELWEI

-244 WPLPGDTYGGSFL
+244 WPLPADTYGGSFL
-257 YHLEDRQVAVGFVVG
+257 YHLEDCQVAVGFVVG
-272 LDYSNPHL
+272 LDYPNPHL
-280 SPFGE
+280 SPFDE

-295 RPTFEGGKRIA
+295 RPTFEGGRRIA

-345 THTAIKSGM
+345 THTAIKSGS

-367 TGDCAAY
+367 GAECSAY
-374 DTEFR
+374 DAEFR
-379 ASWAYRELVRGRNVR
+379 ASWAYRELLQGRNVR

-401 FWGTVLAGID
+401 FWGTVHAGID

-425 GKPDHASLE
+425 GEPDHASLD
-434 DAASARPIT
+434 DAAAASPIT

-473 LQLADSDVPLSVN
+473 LQLADTEVPLNVN

-507 EQGEQQLRI
+507 EEGAQRLRI

>member
-1 MSESSGPP
+1 
-9 PQREA
+9 

>member
-1 MSESSGPP
+1 
-9 PQREA
+9 

-29 AAAIRLRQLADESGR
+29 AAAIRLRQLADEAGR

-72 DELIPDWRALD
+72 DELMPDWRSLD

-92 ERLLFLGARS
+92 ERLLFLSAKS

-127 LCRWLAGT
+127 LCRWLAST

-196 RGSLGKQVIGQFGLD
+196 RGSLGKQVIRRFGLD
-211 RDCEH
+211 RECEH

-280 SPFGE
+280 SPYGE

-295 RPTFEGGKRIA
+295 RPTFEGGQRIA

-354 CAAEAVARALADG
+354 CAAEAVARALIDG

-425 GKPDHASLE
+425 GKPDHASLQ

>member
-223 KELWQV
+223 KELWHV

-354 CAAEAVARALADG
+354 CAAEAVARARADG

>member
-1 MSESSGPP
+1 MD
-9 PQREA
+9 
-14 MEFDVVIVGAGPAGL
+14 FDVVIVGAGPAGL
-29 AAAIRLRQLADESGR
+29 AAAIRLRQRAAETGR

-50 VEKASEVGAH
+50 LEKGPEVGAH

-72 DELIPDWRALD
+72 DELLPSWRQLD
-83 TPVQTQVSE
+83 APVRTEVRE
-92 ERLLFLGARS
+92 ECLLFLGATRS
-102 SFTWPHALLPPA
+102 LTWPSFLLPPA
-114 MRNDGNY
+114 MRNEGHY

-127 LCRWLAGT
+127 LCRWLAGQ
-135 AESMGAAVFPGF
+135 AEELGVAVFPGF
-147 AATELLTDGDR
+147 AAAELLLDGDR
-158 VSGVATGDMGLAADG
+158 VVGVATGDMGRAADG
-173 SRGPAWQPGVELRGT
+173 SRGPAWQPGVELRAP

-196 RGSLGKQVIGQFGLD
+196 RGNLGQQAIRRFALD
-211 RDCEH
+211 RGRSH

-223 KELWQV
+223 KELWEV
-229 APERHQPGLVLHSAG
+229 APEHHRPGFVLHTTG

-272 LDYSNPHL
+272 LDYPNPHL

-295 RPTFEGGKRIA
+295 RPTFEGGRRIA

-318 SLPRLV
+318 SLPRLT

-345 THTAIKSGM
+345 THTAIKSGL
-354 CAAEAVARALADG
+354 CAGEAVARALAEER
-367 TGDCAAY
+367 TDCADY
-374 DTEFR
+374 DAAFR
-379 ASWAYRELVRGRNVR
+379 ASWAYRELRRGRNVR

-401 FWGTVLAGID
+401 FWGTVHAGLD
-411 QILLR
+411 QLLLR

-425 GKPDHASLE
+425 GRPDHASLRP
-434 DAASARPIT
+434 AAAARPVS
-443 YPKPDGEITFDRLT
+443 YPRPDGTLTFDRLT
-457 NVAFSGTN
+457 SVAFSGTN

-473 LQLADSDVPLSVN
+473 LKLADAAVPLTVN
-486 LARYDG
+486 LSRYDG

-507 EQGEQQLRI
+507 ENGEQRLRI
-516 NAPNCLHCK
+516 NAANCLHCK

>member
-1 MSESSGPP
+1 MSESPAPP

-29 AAAIRLRQLADESGR
+29 AAAIRLRQLADETGR

-72 DELIPDWRALD
+72 DELIPDWRSLD
-83 TPVQTQVSE
+83 TPVQTKVSE

-196 RGSLGKQVIGQFGLD
+196 RGSLGKQAIRQFGLD

-244 WPLPGDTYGGSFL
+244 WPLPGDTYGGAFL

-295 RPTFEGGKRIA
+295 RPTFEGGQRIA

-354 CAAEAVARALADG
+354 CAAEAAARALADG
-367 TGDCAAY
+367 TADCAAY

-379 ASWAYRELVRGRNVR
+379 ASWAYRELFRGRNVR

-507 EQGEQQLRI
+507 EQGERQLRI